1 MNFLKN
7 KITSNKNLED
17 QSNIKKIKKPSK
29 DLRKIWLKKSL
40 QNSLNTFWHRSKYEV
55 KSPYDK
61 KFREKDIHTKARPI
75 QINQELLKYC
85 ENEIQELLNKKING
99 VVIHLMLKKQLELE
113 RGTPRL
119 AINYKSLNDTLRW
132 IDEMFYS

>member
-85 ENEIQELLNKKING
+85 ENKIQELLNKKING

>member
-40 QNSLNTFWHRSKYEV
+40 QNSLNTFWHKSKYKVE
-55 KSPYDK
+55 SPYDK

-85 ENEIQELLNKKING
+85 ENKIQELLNKKING

>member
-1 MNFLKN
+1 MTFVKN
-7 KITSNKNLED
+7 KITWNKNLED

-40 QNSLNTFWHRSKYEV
+40 QNSLNTFWHKSKYKVE
-55 KSPYDK
+55 SPYDK

-85 ENEIQELLNKKING
+85 ENEIQELLNKKIYG
-99 VVIHLMLKKQLELE
+99 VVIHLMLKKQVELE

-119 AINYKSLNDTLRW
+119 VINYKSLNDTFRW
-132 IDEMFYS
+132 INEMFYS

>member
-1 MNFLKN
+1 MTFVKN
-7 KITSNKNLED
+7 KITWNKNLED

-85 ENEIQELLNKKING
+85 ENKIQELLNKKING
-99 VVIHLMLKKQLELE
+99 VVIHLMLKKQL
-113 RGTPRL
+113 
-119 AINYKSLNDTLRW
+119 
-132 IDEMFYS
+132 

>member
-1 MNFLKN
+1 MNFVKN
-7 KITSNKNLED
+7 KITWNKNLED

-40 QNSLNTFWHRSKYEV
+40 QNSLNTFWHKSKYKVE
-55 KSPYDK
+55 SPYDK

-85 ENEIQELLNKKING
+85 ENEIQELLNKKIYG
-99 VVIHLMLKKQLELE
+99 VVIHLMSKKQVELE

-119 AINYKSLNDTLRW
+119 VINYKSLNDTLRW
-132 IDEMFYS
+132 INEMFYS